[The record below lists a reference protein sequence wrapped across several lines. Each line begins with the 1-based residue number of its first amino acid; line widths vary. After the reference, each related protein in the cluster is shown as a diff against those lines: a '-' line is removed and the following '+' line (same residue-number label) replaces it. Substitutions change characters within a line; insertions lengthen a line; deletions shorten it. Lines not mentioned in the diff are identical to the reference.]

1 MIAALQ
7 SAIVR
12 HGLQLADPQVLY
24 EEVRHEAGAM
34 SSMMWS
40 EFLNH
45 VQEDY
50 PAFDNEQA
58 QLLQLA
64 AATDRDDAQLLLDH
78 EWAFTD
84 FATAERSGDPN
95 SIDILTG
102 FLQRIPEVDS
112 NASHH
117 KIFYNQ

>member
-24 EEVRHEAGAM
+24 EEVRHEADAM

-64 AATDRDDAQLLLDH
+64 AATDRDDAQSLLDH
-78 EWAFTD
+78 ELAFTD

-95 SIDILTG
+95 SVDILTV

-112 NASHH
+112 NTSNHVV
-117 KIFYNQ
+117 